1 MKIKENTY
9 VYSVTPCTAIAECC
23 GEDEACRENT
33 LLVRCVEADDTNVI
47 VAEHVVFGWP
57 MPADESDWND
67 MCEDSSA
74 WEVLC
79 DEHRVK
85 EEA

>member
-1 MKIKENTY
+1 MKIKEYTY
-9 VYSVTPCTAIAECC
+9 EYTIDPCTAIAECC
-23 GEDEACRENT
+23 NEDESFREKA
-33 LLVRCVEADDTNVI
+33 LLVTCVDADDTNVI

-57 MPADESDWND
+57 MPTDVSGWND

-79 DEHRVK
+79 DEHHVK
-85 EEA
+85 EA